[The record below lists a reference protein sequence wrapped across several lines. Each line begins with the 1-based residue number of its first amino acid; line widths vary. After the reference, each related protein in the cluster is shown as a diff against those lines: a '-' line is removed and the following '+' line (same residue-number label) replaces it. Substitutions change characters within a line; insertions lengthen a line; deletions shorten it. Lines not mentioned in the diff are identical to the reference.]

1 MTRLGRYST
10 DNIVPLRR
18 DHWASSEEIRAPV
31 RDMAD
36 AVRSFDGLE
45 RCAELLQ
52 AGPLGMSDEMGG
64 TDRPVVSFQVQ
75 LPDVQR
81 GLDQLAHINVATW
94 PDTRW
99 VLRLNSARV
108 TAVLRLRTVTRSL
121 LRTPPS
127 PGTLDGQLAADIRA
141 LADALRRL
149 RLLIIQQY
157 PEALR
162 AP

>member
-1 MTRLGRYST
+1 MTRSASYGG
-10 DNIVPLRR
+10 DNVIPLRR
-18 DHWASSEEIRAPV
+18 GHQARPEEIRAPV

-45 RCAELLQ
+45 RCAGLLQ
-52 AGPLGMSDEMGG
+52 AGPLGMTDDLEGA
-64 TDRPVVSFQVQ
+64 DRPIVSFQVQ
-75 LPDVQR
+75 LPLVQR

-94 PDTRW
+94 PDTHW
-99 VLRLNSARV
+99 VLGLNSARV
-108 TAVLRLRTVTRSL
+108 RATLRLRAVTRSL
-121 LRTPPS
+121 LRTPPGPS
-127 PGTLDGQLAADIRA
+127 ALDGQLAADIRE